1 VGKDCRGPEARRSAS
16 HGRLRARRSTQS
28 LAPTADV
35 QIIYAILCLVGTALP
50 LAQFVPW
57 LRDHGLSVPLLVAQ
71 ATETSIAAFAWS
83 DVVVTGVVV
92 AVFVLVEGRRI
103 NMRHAWTSLIGL
115 VVGPSLSLPLFLLL
129 RERHLAAV
137 GADTSLEWTRDK

>member
-1 VGKDCRGPEARRSAS
+1 MPRRARRSAQPL
-16 HGRLRARRSTQS
+16 G
-28 LAPTADV
+28 PTADIV
-35 QIIYAILCLVGTALP
+35 QIIYAILCLLGAALP

-71 ATETSIAAFAWS
+71 ATETPIAAFAWS

-103 NMRHAWTSLIGL
+103 KMRHAWTSLIGL

-129 RERHLAAV
+129 RERHFAAV
-137 GADTSLEWTRDK
+137 GANSS